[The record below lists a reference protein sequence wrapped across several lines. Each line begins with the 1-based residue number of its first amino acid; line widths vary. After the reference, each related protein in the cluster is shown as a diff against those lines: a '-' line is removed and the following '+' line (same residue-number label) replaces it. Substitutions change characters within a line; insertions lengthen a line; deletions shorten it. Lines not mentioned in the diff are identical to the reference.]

1 MTDDGGVLENLP
13 RSRPGKRSEKRAE
26 AGSPARKRSSAGF
39 RVRSHAPWMEQPA
52 VPSEG
57 RPASSGPVNAR
68 RERGMLSRMPPG
80 GKTAPS
86 CLIVDDHPV
95 VRAGVRAVLEQAF
108 SDARVA
114 DAASLEEAGDLVEDE
129 QPDVVIVDP
138 WRAGVDVGD
147 VVGSLHRRLKAPIV
161 VFTSDGGARLLSE
174 ALKAGVKGYVR
185 KDSPSEDLI
194 RAIDAARSG
203 EFYVDPGLSSTIV
216 LDEADRTL
224 SARQREIL
232 QMLADGMQTDAVAE
246 KLGLSTET
254 VRTHTKRIL
263 AKLEASTRTQAVAI
277 GIRHGLIE

>member
-1 MTDDGGVLENLP
+1 V
-13 RSRPGKRSEKRAE
+13 
-26 AGSPARKRSSAGF
+26 
-39 RVRSHAPWMEQPA
+39 
-52 VPSEG
+52 
-57 RPASSGPVNAR
+57 ASGAKDS
-68 RERGMLSRMPPG
+68 
-80 GKTAPS
+80 PS

-95 VRAGVRAVLEQAF
+95 VRAGVRALLEGAWEN
-108 SDARVA
+108 AHVA
-114 DAASLEEAGDLVEDE
+114 DARSVDDAAELADGGA
-129 QPDVVIVDP
+129 PDVVIVDP
-138 WRAGVDVGD
+138 WRAGIDVAD
-147 VVGSLHRRLKAPIV
+147 VVGRLQKEVRAPIV

-185 KDSPSEDLI
+185 KDSPSDDLI
-194 RAIDAARSG
+194 RAIEAARSG

-216 LDEADRTL
+216 LDEGDRTL

-246 KLGLSTET
+246 RLGLSTET

>member
-1 MTDDGGVLENLP
+1 MLRAVATGAKASP
-13 RSRPGKRSEKRAE
+13 R
-26 AGSPARKRSSAGF
+26 
-39 RVRSHAPWMEQPA
+39 
-52 VPSEG
+52 
-57 RPASSGPVNAR
+57 
-68 RERGMLSRMPPG
+68 
-80 GKTAPS
+80 

-95 VRAGVRAVLEQAF
+95 VRAGVRALLE
-108 SDARVA
+108 STWKDADVA
-114 DAASLEEAGDLVEDE
+114 DACSVDDAAAMVSDGP
-129 QPDVVIVDP
+129 PDVVIVDP
-138 WRAGVDVGD
+138 WRAGVEVGD
-147 VVGSLHRRLKAPIV
+147 VVGRLQKDVRAPIV

-185 KDSPSEDLI
+185 KDSPSDDLI
-194 RAIDAARSG
+194 RAIEAAHSG

-246 KLGLSTET
+246 RLGLSTET

>member
-1 MTDDGGVLENLP
+1 MPTGAKDAP
-13 RSRPGKRSEKRAE
+13 R
-26 AGSPARKRSSAGF
+26 
-39 RVRSHAPWMEQPA
+39 
-52 VPSEG
+52 
-57 RPASSGPVNAR
+57 
-68 RERGMLSRMPPG
+68 
-80 GKTAPS
+80 

-108 SDARVA
+108 AGSTIT
-114 DAASLEEAGDLVEDE
+114 DAASLDEAAAASNGET
-129 QPDVVIVDP
+129 PDVVIVDP
-138 WRAGVDVGD
+138 WRVGVDVGQ
-147 VVGSLHRRLKAPIV
+147 VVDRLNDQLDAAIV

-194 RAIDAARSG
+194 RAIVAARAG

-216 LDEADRTL
+216 LDESDRTL
-224 SARQREIL
+224 SVRQREIL

-246 KLGLSTET
+246 KLALSTET

-263 AKLEASTRTQAVAI
+263 AKLGASTRTQAVAI

>member
-1 MTDDGGVLENLP
+1 MAPGANHSP
-13 RSRPGKRSEKRAE
+13 R
-26 AGSPARKRSSAGF
+26 
-39 RVRSHAPWMEQPA
+39 
-52 VPSEG
+52 
-57 RPASSGPVNAR
+57 
-68 RERGMLSRMPPG
+68 
-80 GKTAPS
+80 

-108 SDARVA
+108 DDVEISDADSIDHVA
-114 DAASLEEAGDLVEDE
+114 DVARQAK
-129 QPDVVIVDP
+129 PDVVIIDP
-138 WRAGVDVGD
+138 WRAGVDVGEI
-147 VVGSLHRRLKAPIV
+147 VSQLQSQVKAPIV

-185 KDSPSEDLI
+185 KDSPSADLV
-194 RAIDAARSG
+194 RAIEAARTG
-203 EFYVDPGLSSTIV
+203 DFYVDPGLSSTIV
-216 LDEADRTL
+216 LDDGDRTL

-232 QMLADGMQTDAVAE
+232 QMLADGMQTDAVAQ

>member
-1 MTDDGGVLENLP
+1 MANNA
-13 RSRPGKRSEKRAE
+13 KRA
-26 AGSPARKRSSAGF
+26 P
-39 RVRSHAPWMEQPA
+39 H
-52 VPSEG
+52 
-57 RPASSGPVNAR
+57 
-68 RERGMLSRMPPG
+68 
-80 GKTAPS
+80 

-108 SDARVA
+108 SGAQIA
-114 DAASLEEAGDLVEDE
+114 DADSVEELGEATSSGN
-129 QPDVVIVDP
+129 PDVVIVDP

-147 VVGSLHRRLKAPIV
+147 VVRRLQSELDAPIV

-216 LDEADRTL
+216 LDEGDRTL

>member
-1 MTDDGGVLENLP
+1 MLTTMAPGAKESP
-13 RSRPGKRSEKRAE
+13 R
-26 AGSPARKRSSAGF
+26 
-39 RVRSHAPWMEQPA
+39 
-52 VPSEG
+52 
-57 RPASSGPVNAR
+57 
-68 RERGMLSRMPPG
+68 
-80 GKTAPS
+80 

-95 VRAGVRAVLEQAF
+95 VRAGVRAVLE
-108 SDARVA
+108 STWEDAVIT
-114 DAASLEEAGDLVEDE
+114 DAQSVDEIASVMDGAT
-129 QPDVVIVDP
+129 PDVVIVDP
-138 WRAGVDVGD
+138 WRAGVDVGA
-147 VVGSLHRRLKAPIV
+147 VVSRLQEEVGAPIV

-185 KDSPSEDLI
+185 KDSPSDDLI
-194 RAIDAARSG
+194 RAIEAARSG

-216 LDEADRTL
+216 LDEGDRTL

-246 KLGLSTET
+246 RLGLSTET